1 VKPGKIGLFG
11 GSFDPI
17 HNGHIL
23 PVREARKGFGLDRVI
38 YLPTAQP
45 PHKPGR
51 RLAPAWSRFAMAELA
66 LLHEEGL
73 EVSCHELTPEK
84 PAFTVDT
91 VQHFRRLWPEAELH
105 LLVGGDSFRDFHL
118 WWRWREIVEQA
129 RLIVLVRPGAELERE
144 RLPAELA
151 ALLDSGRAAV
161 AAHRPVAV
169 SSTGLRGQFS
179 RGETPEAGA
188 VPKLVIDYVR
198 KYHLYR

>member
-1 VKPGKIGLFG
+1 MKTAKIGLFG

-23 PVREARKGFGLDRVI
+23 PVREARKDFGLDRVI

-73 EVSCHELTPEK
+73 EVSPHELTPDK

-91 VQHFRRLWPEAELH
+91 VQHFRRLWPDAELH
-105 LLVGGDSFRDFHL
+105 LLIGGDSFRDFHL
-118 WWRWREIVEQA
+118 WWRWREIVEAA
-129 RLIVLVRPGAELERE
+129 RLIVLVRPGSELEG
-144 RLPAELA
+144 LPAELA
-151 ALLDSGRAAV
+151 ALLDQGSAV
-161 AAHRPVAV
+161 VASHQPVAV
-169 SSTGLRGQFS
+169 SSTGLRKRFA
-179 RGETPEAGA
+179 RGEVPETGA
-188 VPKLVIDYVR
+188 APELVIDYVR
-198 KYHLYR
+198 KYDLYR

>member
-1 VKPGKIGLFG
+1 MKIGLFG

-23 PVREARKGFGLDRVI
+23 PVREARKDFGLDRVI

-73 EVSCHELTPEK
+73 EVSPHELTPDK

-91 VQHFRRLWPEAELH
+91 VQHFRRLWPEAELN
-105 LLVGGDSFRDFHL
+105 LLIGGDSFRDFHL
-118 WWRWREIVEQA
+118 WWRWREIVEAA
-129 RLIVLVRPGAELERE
+129 RLIVLVRPGSELEG
-144 RLPAELA
+144 LPAELA
-151 ALLDSGRAAV
+151 ALLDRGRAVV

-169 SSTGLRGQFS
+169 SSTELRQLFA
-179 RGETPEAGA
+179 RGGALEAPHPDSVPE
-188 VPKLVIDYVR
+188 LVIDYVR
-198 KYHLYR
+198 KYDLYR